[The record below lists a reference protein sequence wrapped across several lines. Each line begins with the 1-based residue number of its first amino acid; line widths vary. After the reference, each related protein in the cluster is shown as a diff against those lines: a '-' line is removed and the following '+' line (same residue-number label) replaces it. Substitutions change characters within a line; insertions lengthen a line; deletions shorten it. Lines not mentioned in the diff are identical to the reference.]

1 MKKNELKQDPIR
13 DKIFEFINY
22 LDENR
27 NYTYGFLGL
36 IILSL
41 GIFVV
46 TDSKSSSTDSTSN
59 AISSTAQNYYIDDD
73 KDAASI
79 KFEEILNNKS
89 YNQNAKN
96 IAIIYLLSKALDNND
111 NAKIEILLND
121 YKFKSNDKLL
131 HSKYYALSG
140 NYYYNSNDYKKALD
154 SYSKALKNF
163 EFYPNILIDVKISN
177 IKSYLKEDNLKLA
190 KKHLKSIDEEYL
202 NTSSKNKLNSFKNT
216 LKIL

>member
-1 MKKNELKQDPIR
+1 MNKNELKQDPIR

-46 TDSKSSSTDSTSN
+46 TDSKSNSTDSTSN

-73 KDAASI
+73 KDAALI

-96 IAIIYLLSKALDNND
+96 IAIIYLLSHAIDNND
-111 NAKIEILLND
+111 NEKIELLLND

-131 HSKYYALSG
+131 HSKYHALSG
-140 NYYYNSNDYKKALD
+140 NHYYNNSNYKKALD
-154 SYSKALKNF
+154 SYNTALKNF
-163 EFYPNILIDVKISN
+163 DIYSDILIDVKISY
-177 IKSYLKEDNLKLA
+177 IKTYIKNDNVKLA
-190 KKHLKSIDEEYL
+190 KKHLNSIDEEIL

-216 LKIL
+216 LEIF